1 MMQYVDEFRNKSHVR
16 ALSDQIRDIA
26 GTLDR
31 TVRFMEVCGGHTMAI
46 HRFGL
51 PELLP
56 DNVELISGP
65 GCPVCVTATSYIDTA
80 LKLAEEG
87 ALLTTFGDL
96 YRVPGSDT
104 TLEQAAS
111 QGASV
116 EIVYSPRDALTVARD
131 NPDRN
136 VVFLG
141 VGFETTVPTVAA
153 TLMEAKETQLSNF
166 HLLSGHKTMP
176 QALRALV
183 EAPDVS
189 LDGFIL
195 PGHVSTIT
203 GLNIYTFLAD
213 EFDIPSC
220 VSGFEPSDMMQ
231 AIQSLLQQCSD
242 HEAAINNAY
251 GRAVRREGNTRAQS
265 IVERVFEPADS
276 AWRGIGLIPGSG
288 LALREEWSEFNCGYR
303 MPFEGAE
310 EPPGCQCGEV
320 LRGNIRPPQC
330 PLFGSRCTPDSPV
343 GPCMVSSEGSCAAH
357 YKYGSQE

>member
-1 MMQYVDEFRNKSHVR
+1 MQYVDEFRNKSHVQ
-16 ALSDQIRDIA
+16 ALADRIRDIA
-26 GTLDR
+26 ESLDR

-80 LKLAEEG
+80 LQLAEEG

-104 TLEQAAS
+104 TLERAAS
-111 QGASV
+111 QGATV
-116 EIVYSPRDALTVARD
+116 EIVYSPHDALTVANN
-131 NPDRN
+131 NPDRD
-136 VVFLG
+136 VVFLA

-153 TLMEAKETQLSNF
+153 TLMEASETGLSNF

-203 GLNIYTFLAD
+203 GLDIYTFLAD
-213 EFDIPSC
+213 EFNIPCC

-231 AIQSLLQQCSD
+231 TIESLLEQCAGR
-242 HEAAINNAY
+242 EATVDNAY
-251 GRAVRREGNTRAQS
+251 GRAVQPEGNPQAQS
-265 IVERVFEPADS
+265 IVEHVFEPAD
-276 AWRGIGLIPGSG
+276 AVWRGIGLIPDSG
-288 LALREEWSEFNCGYR
+288 LALRNEWSKFSCGYR

-310 EPPGCQCGEV
+310 EPPGCECGEV
-320 LRGNIRPPQC
+320 LRGNVRPPEC